1 MSDSFDSWLGVR
13 LKELEADE
21 VFGPYI
27 RTILEGDESPE
38 DKSDSLEDMLAG
50 LGLEDVQDFKGQVRK
65 NTIVNTLRS
74 DSCGRTELSCL
85 RSQVQIPRP
94 LSPTSSIFAALSC
107 DDCYGSQRYSSYHQ
121 PSEKVI
127 SLLSQSLVLYGKW
140 INNL

>member
-65 NTIVNTLRS
+65 DFLLT
-74 DSCGRTELSCL
+74 
-85 RSQVQIPRP
+85 P
-94 LSPTSSIFAALSC
+94 L
-107 DDCYGSQRYSSYHQ
+107 
-121 PSEKVI
+121 EVI
-127 SLLSQSLVLYGKW
+127 RVVEH
-140 INNL
+140 N